1 MIYISLQMIPLLTH
15 IVSRWSESSHIKQ
28 AFEAEYPKL
37 LRMSADLWS
46 KLQQFHQEISAAS
59 NAANLANDE
68 YLAEEQNTAASNQF
82 K

>member
-1 MIYISLQMIPLLTH
+1 
-15 IVSRWSESSHIKQ
+15 
-28 AFEAEYPKL
+28 
-37 LRMSADLWS
+37 MSADLWS